1 MPLCLMYSHP
11 PTHTNSL
18 CHSHSLALTTTHPP
32 IPILSHTPI
41 CMHTHTRTPM
51 HTHVI
56 SRTQMLPVFKSSS
69 GEPHHLTLDWSSLS
83 RSLFHNLLIRPSEQN
98 PDDGL
103 NGWTQIWVSTS
114 NSMLMQNLTLLFQ
127 GVLRLAEMLRKKVPS
142 WGFVRRVSM
151 SSSFNHPNRFHCLI

>member
-1 MPLCLMYSHP
+1 MQSINVFLRNLTIVSRQTEIKHIIHFNFQAFSIDFFQMPLCLMYSHP

-69 GEPHHLTLDWSSLS
+69 GEPQHLTLDWSSLS

-103 NGWTQIWVSTS
+103 NG
-114 NSMLMQNLTLLFQ
+114 
-127 GVLRLAEMLRKKVPS
+127 
-142 WGFVRRVSM
+142 
-151 SSSFNHPNRFHCLI
+151 

>member
-1 MPLCLMYSHP
+1 MPPYSLSCTHYTVHTLTR
-11 PTHTNSL
+11 THT
-18 CHSHSLALTTTHPP
+18 HPS
-32 IPILSHTPI
+32 ILRLSHTR
-41 CMHTHTRTPM
+41 THK

-56 SRTQMLPVFKSSS
+56 TRSQMLPVFKSSS

-114 NSMLMQNLTLLFQ
+114 NSMLMQNLNLLFQ
-127 GVLRLAEMLRKKVPS
+127 GVLRLTEMLRKKVPS
-142 WGFVRRVSM
+142 WGFVRRVLM
-151 SSSFNHPNRFHCLI
+151 SSSFNHTNRFHCLIKL